1 MPAAAGRVPSGAE
14 HSHAPGATE
23 RGRSD
28 GAGDSAAPQGDDV
41 DSAVATSFLGIGDVA
56 PLPARLRKSID
67 VLRGIA
73 EVAPE
78 TLRAAPLTIL
88 AWLEWTRG
96 RGTAASGYLDA
107 ALAADPEY
115 LLARLFQQLLDG
127 GATPLWLDA
136 SAP

>member
-1 MPAAAGRVPSGAE
+1 M
-14 HSHAPGATE
+14 
-23 RGRSD
+23 
-28 GAGDSAAPQGDDV
+28 
-41 DSAVATSFLGIGDVA
+41 
-56 PLPARLRKSID
+56 
-67 VLRGIA
+67 LRGIA

-115 LLARLFQQLLDG
+115 LLARLFKQLLDG